1 MKSLESERMELF
13 PYPGK
18 HPLTKLGHLPALSQ
32 QMSFSS
38 SNTAST
44 ELFIL
49 PEKLLSRLD
58 RKKYSPK
65 RIFIGCA
72 NLKYSDDL
80 EMKTWKFE
88 NYDSCAKLNGKS
100 CTQLITCAFIT
111 KTNAQTILTFVIIVT
126 NRIFNKHS
134 RWRSRTES
142 IEVHRS

>member
-18 HPLTKLGHLPALSQ
+18 HPVTKLGHLPALSQ
-32 QMSFSS
+32 QMSYSS
-38 SNTAST
+38 SITAST

-88 NYDSCAKLNGKS
+88 NYDSCADTKRKKLYSAYHLRFHNKNK
-100 CTQLITCAFIT
+100 CANDFDICH
-111 KTNAQTILTFVIIVT
+111 
-126 NRIFNKHS
+126 NRDKQPDF
-134 RWRSRTES
+134 
-142 IEVHRS
+142 